1 MTARQVQVYV
11 TAGGVKQSGVA
22 TGPGI
27 AAVIASEAKQSI
39 LRHNGWMDCFVRS
52 APRNDAELSFR
63 GDAKYRTRNL
73 EIPRCA
79 IAHLRSDPSDIPE

>member
-11 TAGGVKQSGVA
+11 TVGGVKQSGVA

-39 LRHNGWMDCFVRS
+39 TGSPGQAGR
-52 APRNDAELSFR
+52 
-63 GDAKYRTRNL
+63 
-73 EIPRCA
+73 
-79 IAHLRSDPSDIPE
+79 

>member
-1 MTARQVQVYV
+1 MTAPQVQVYV

-39 LRHNGWMDCFVRS
+39 TGSPGQAGR
-52 APRNDAELSFR
+52 
-63 GDAKYRTRNL
+63 
-73 EIPRCA
+73 
-79 IAHLRSDPSDIPE
+79 